1 MMPLIQ
7 YVRDSLKWKSV
18 IIFLL
23 LVTIPSGLIG
33 SVVLYQSN
41 KILKE
46 QVITTTHQN
55 LSNMESQLNNVIK
68 EIEDIS
74 GYMIYSQEF
83 RDFMTSPAITGEN
96 YNHLNEVRSNIRGF
110 FVFHQSNKDYF
121 HSVQIEGINKQ
132 VLSVGETVE
141 GDESPW
147 VDQAKEIEGD
157 LLWTA
162 PYQLHNQR
170 TGQDEKV
177 VSLYRVI
184 NHLYNIRE
192 PIGLVRIRLDLQSL
206 FAHVSDGFTNK
217 QHQAFFVHND
227 KQHITSA
234 DFGPNFSYQA
244 FMDPIEI
251 EGETFQL
258 EENGDVYY
266 GVSRY
271 IEPLDLHL
279 VSVVSEA
286 YLLSEMKDIR
296 FTFGSMIFIAV
307 FMGLMTFA
315 GFVFFVVRPILE
327 LTRETKRVEHGDF
340 TAQVKVR
347 SNDEIGQLGY
357 RFNSMV
363 EQIQRLIDHKYKLEI
378 QNKHSELKALQS
390 QINPHFLY
398 NTLDMLR
405 WTARLE
411 NAPDT
416 SKSIE
421 HLSTLFRITLSQ
433 GNMWIPLEE
442 ELKYVKSYMELQKK
456 RLGDTFQYA
465 IFIEAGLEESIVL
478 KLTLEPLVENSFK
491 HGFPQSQENKQIT
504 IRCYLKDESI
514 IMDCLDNGVGID
526 KDTVNRLL
534 QSKEEQSSY
543 ALKNVHNRI
552 KNAFGNPYGI
562 EILEVESGAG
572 VRIKIPW
579 MKDKGKLNQLI
590 EGAGS

>member
-1 MMPLIQ
+1 MPLIQ

-244 FMDPIEI
+244 FMDPIET

-433 GNMWIPLEE
+433 GNMWIPLED

>member
-244 FMDPIEI
+244 FMDPIET

-433 GNMWIPLEE
+433 GNMWIPLED

-572 VRIKIPW
+572 VRIQIPW

>member
-244 FMDPIEI
+244 FMDPIET

-433 GNMWIPLEE
+433 GNMWIPLED

-534 QSKEEQSSY
+534 QSKEDQSSY

>member
-244 FMDPIEI
+244 FMDPIET

-433 GNMWIPLEE
+433 GNMWIPLED

>member
-83 RDFMTSPAITGEN
+83 RDFMTSPAITGDN

-244 FMDPIEI
+244 FMDPIET

-433 GNMWIPLEE
+433 GNMWIPLED